1 MQQTKKLNILKKIL
15 FCTRSGLE
23 ENNSTGGQL
32 LRIETSIK
40 SLSKIAKIDV
50 ASRNPRFCK
59 NIKLNYLK
67 KKKIYYAPSIAKPL
81 SKNRILKAIQW
92 RVREII
98 YLKKD
103 ARFIIDLYKKH
114 NYDCVWISY
123 ASQSY
128 FIIRQIKK
136 IDKKIKIIADTD
148 SVFFK
153 FIERGISYSN
163 FLSKI
168 TKFFYSKIYRII
180 ETKMIE
186 ISDITPAV
194 SIYDKKIFEKFNI
207 NKKIFIF
214 RNSIENK
221 KIKKYKKKNKVF
233 NIIISGTF
241 GAKTSPMN
249 ISVDWFLK
257 NIYPILKKKMLNFK
271 IYIVGK
277 NSDIFLQKY
286 NFDSEQIIATGW
298 VKSIEDYFKIADLAV
313 VPLLY
318 ESGTRFKILESA
330 LYKIP
335 VISTSLG
342 AEGLPLKNNK
352 SIFLEN
358 NSQKFAN
365 KIINIS
371 KNKKLLNNV
380 ALKSNRTVLKYFSV
394 NAQCNDAI
402 TILKKI

>member
-1 MQQTKKLNILKKIL
+1 MKKKLIIIILKKIL
-15 FCTRSGLE
+15 FCSRSGLE

-32 LRIETSIK
+32 LRLKTSIK
-40 SLSKIAKIDV
+40 SLSKIARVDIV
-50 ASRNPRFCK
+50 SRNPRFSE

-67 KKKIYYAPSIAKPL
+67 KKKIYYAPSITKTL

-98 YLKKD
+98 YFKKD
-103 ARFIIDLYKKH
+103 AKFIADLYKKH

-128 FIIRQIKK
+128 FLIKQIKK

-153 FIERGISYSN
+153 FIERGIPYSN
-163 FLSKI
+163 FLRKI
-168 TKFFYSKIYRII
+168 IIFIYSQIYRII
-180 ETKMIE
+180 ETKMIK
-186 ISDITPAV
+186 ISDITTAV
-194 SIYDKKIFEKFNI
+194 SNYDKKTFESINL

-214 RNSIENK
+214 RNSIEKK
-221 KIKKYKKKNKVF
+221 KIIIHKKKQNIF

-241 GAKTSPMN
+241 GAKTTPMN

-257 NIYPILKKKMLNFK
+257 NIYPILKKRMVNYK
-271 IYIVGK
+271 IFIVGM
-277 NSDIFLQKY
+277 NSDKFLQKY
-286 NFDSEQIIATGW
+286 NFVDNQLIATGW
-298 VKSIEDYFKIADLAV
+298 VKDIKNYFKNADLAV

-330 LYKIP
+330 LYKLP
-335 VISTSLG
+335 VVSTTLG
-342 AEGLPLKNNK
+342 AEGLPFKNNK

-358 NSQKFAN
+358 DPRKFAN
-365 KIINIS
+365 KIIAIS
-371 KNKKLLNNV
+371 KNKKLLKNV
-380 ALKSNRTVLKYFSV
+380 ALKSNKIVLKYFSE
-394 NAQCNDAI
+394 NAQCKDA
-402 TILKKI
+402 TKILKEL